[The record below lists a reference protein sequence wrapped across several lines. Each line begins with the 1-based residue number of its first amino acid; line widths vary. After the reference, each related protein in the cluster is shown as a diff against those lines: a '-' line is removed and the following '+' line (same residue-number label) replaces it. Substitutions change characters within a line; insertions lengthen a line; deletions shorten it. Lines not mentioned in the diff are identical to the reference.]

1 MNQREWKDA
10 VHRLQRLL
18 EPSCHSMGNASRG
31 HRDWDTYHEHSRYT
45 VPEPQRSDV
54 RWKELSPSS
63 HHVHSKVPEVEDPDG
78 EPLPY
83 SEEDVELARKQ
94 QLLREMEERIMHKKA
109 TLAMKTQFVE
119 TPPGVSGDKQPAMCV
134 GQTLRDR
141 VKEILMQRQYLS
153 YFSKVQLARERR
165 SSSCRSKGGVL
176 QEQHPLKLRVKALM
190 KKRHTVLPPYSEQGP
205 DVTWPPSS
213 RSVTSPPKRE
223 DVINKGFECF
233 LSVLNKGVDINLLKP
248 EDDCGEVPD
257 VSLPPLGRNISS
269 PAKDEN
275 NVNKGFERFL
285 NILNKGVDIEKFSR
299 IMRNDREDLPLGEEP
314 LNIQLPEVGSKSD
327 PPFRTEKQ
335 QLNSGASLLGLRQ
348 PSESLLSMDNDIE
361 ASLTQR
367 KESQR
372 LFSGASLEGLSPL
385 SENQCSNSQAIL
397 LLSQASESQRS
408 KTGASLKGFSQ
419 PSKSIGS
426 GASQPVLSK
435 ASDSEQ
441 AGSGAL
447 LTDLN
452 QASESQQLNTGA
464 SLPGFSLPSENQHSK
479 TRPILLS
486 HGRESESQRSKSGSS
501 LKDLSQK
508 NERLLST
515 VNEGEPGLNQA
526 KESQRLNT
534 GALLKGLSQPSEGT
548 GNSASQPGLNKAK
561 DSVRSDSGVQLMGFS
576 QASESQQLNTGATS
590 PSENQLSN
598 TKPIR
603 LSLNWASKSQ
613 SLKSGPLLKGLNQA
627 SKSQPLKSGTLIPG
641 LGDDSDSKS
650 NGGDLL
656 AGLNKTNSGEKKTD
670 SSTRERLFLPGD
682 EEKKKKGKRDHSL
695 GSSNR
700 SKSPVAVKKKKEE
713 EEEKEETSS
722 VSEQHEQLQSIL
734 KTLGW
739 NLDVD
744 ELSKLANRT
753 QERLCGRKNERANS
767 REEHES
773 RQKHSRDRDRR
784 KSSRSP
790 LRSSKTD
797 ESQERMHGRKSEG
810 RVRKSEGRR
819 RTDSRGED
827 ETQQT
832 RSLRDH
838 RNSSSSSSSSSR
850 SASRSSSPSPSRR
863 RRSRSRDLKRRR
875 KAERSRSRERSRER
889 LKHRDRRNSRET
901 LRDRE
906 REDSKHFSPYPYSQ
920 NPVFPHPAASP
931 FPDYTLS
938 QYSHFALTQSGHHS
952 GATNPYWSYNQY
964 NIPPSLSASGHPYPH
979 FPGSVVAPNMALP
992 DPSLLTNS
1000 ASFPNPDLSVSEGQ
1014 DGSASVSRCLRVIN
1028 TEQASSQSLTGRH
1041 NWRRGHKKLMGDFR
1055 NPKGI
1060 LEKHN
1065 NALKSPL
1072 APQDSKVCTKTVG
1085 NDPSTEEIK
1094 EEKPQLTEEEIK
1106 ANLRKKL
1113 EAFNQKAKNT
1123 SQLPHSKVM
1132 QPANSLISEID

>member
-1 MNQREWKDA
+1 MNMRM
-10 VHRLQRLL
+10 L
-18 EPSCHSMGNASRG
+18 
-31 HRDWDTYHEHSRYT
+31 YY
-45 VPEPQRSDV
+45 
-54 RWKELSPSS
+54 SS
-63 HHVHSKVPEVEDPDG
+63 
-78 EPLPY
+78 
-83 SEEDVELARKQ
+83 
-94 QLLREMEERIMHKKA
+94 
-109 TLAMKTQFVE
+109 
-119 TPPGVSGDKQPAMCV
+119 
-134 GQTLRDR
+134 
-141 VKEILMQRQYLS
+141 LS
-153 YFSKVQLARERR
+153 YN
-165 SSSCRSKGGVL
+165 
-176 QEQHPLKLRVKALM
+176 
-190 KKRHTVLPPYSEQGP
+190 TII
-205 DVTWPPSS
+205 
-213 RSVTSPPKRE
+213 SVS
-223 DVINKGFECF
+223 
-233 LSVLNKGVDINLLKP
+233 LSQ
-248 EDDCGEVPD
+248 VPG
-257 VSLPPLGRNISS
+257 VSLPPHGRSISS

-385 SENQCSNSQAIL
+385 SENQCSNSRAIL

-452 QASESQQLNTGA
+452 
-464 SLPGFSLPSENQHSK
+464 
-479 TRPILLS
+479 
-486 HGRESESQRSKSGSS
+486 
-501 LKDLSQK
+501 
-508 NERLLST
+508 
-515 VNEGEPGLNQA
+515 
-526 KESQRLNT
+526 
-534 GALLKGLSQPSEGT
+534 
-548 GNSASQPGLNKAK
+548 
-561 DSVRSDSGVQLMGFS
+561 

-670 SSTRERLFLPGD
+670 SSTRERLLLPGD

-700 SKSPVAVKKKKEE
+700 SKSPVAVKKKKKEE

-753 QERLCGRKNERANS
+753 QDRLCGRKNERANS

-850 SASRSSSPSPSRR
+850 SASRNSSPSPSRR

-906 REDSKHFSPYPYSQ
+906 RKDSKHFSPYPYSQ

-938 QYSHFALTQSGHHS
+938 QYSHFAVTQSGHYS

-1041 NWRRGHKKLMGDFR
+1041 NWRRGHKELMGNFR

-1106 ANLRKKL
+1106 ANLRKKVGGQSVWPAL
-1113 EAFNQKAKNT
+1113 KAT
-1123 SQLPHSKVM
+1123 SC
-1132 QPANSLISEID
+1132 

>member
-1 MNQREWKDA
+1 MKARCWFQNSLYVFVFTLCEEVMVPQYTYTSTFTHTCCIFLTYCFCFRHLDCRMNQREWKDA

-248 EDDCGEVPD
+248 EDDCGEVPG
-257 VSLPPLGRNISS
+257 VSLPPHGRSISS

-385 SENQCSNSQAIL
+385 SENQCSNSRAIL

-435 ASDSEQ
+435 ASEQ

-452 QASESQQLNTGA
+452 
-464 SLPGFSLPSENQHSK
+464 
-479 TRPILLS
+479 
-486 HGRESESQRSKSGSS
+486 
-501 LKDLSQK
+501 
-508 NERLLST
+508 
-515 VNEGEPGLNQA
+515 
-526 KESQRLNT
+526 
-534 GALLKGLSQPSEGT
+534 
-548 GNSASQPGLNKAK
+548 
-561 DSVRSDSGVQLMGFS
+561 

-670 SSTRERLFLPGD
+670 SSTRERLLLPGD

-700 SKSPVAVKKKKEE
+700 SKSPVAVKKKKKEE

-753 QERLCGRKNERANS
+753 QDRLCGRKNERANS

-850 SASRSSSPSPSRR
+850 SASRNSSPSPSRH

-906 REDSKHFSPYPYSQ
+906 RKDSKHFSPYPYSQ

-938 QYSHFALTQSGHHS
+938 QYSHFAVTQSGHYS

-1041 NWRRGHKKLMGDFR
+1041 NWRRGHKELMGNFR

>member
-248 EDDCGEVPD
+248 EDDCGEVPG
-257 VSLPPLGRNISS
+257 VSLPPHGRSISS

-385 SENQCSNSQAIL
+385 SENQCSNSRAIL

-435 ASDSEQ
+435 ASEQ

-452 QASESQQLNTGA
+452 
-464 SLPGFSLPSENQHSK
+464 
-479 TRPILLS
+479 
-486 HGRESESQRSKSGSS
+486 
-501 LKDLSQK
+501 
-508 NERLLST
+508 
-515 VNEGEPGLNQA
+515 
-526 KESQRLNT
+526 
-534 GALLKGLSQPSEGT
+534 
-548 GNSASQPGLNKAK
+548 
-561 DSVRSDSGVQLMGFS
+561 

-670 SSTRERLFLPGD
+670 SSTRERLLLPGD

-700 SKSPVAVKKKKEE
+700 SKSPVAVKKKKKEE

-753 QERLCGRKNERANS
+753 QDRLCGRKNERANS

-773 RQKHSRDRDRR
+773 HQKHSRDRDRR

-790 LRSSKTD
+790 LRGSKTD

-850 SASRSSSPSPSRR
+850 SASRNSSPSPSRR

-906 REDSKHFSPYPYSQ
+906 RKDSKHFSPYPYSQ

-938 QYSHFALTQSGHHS
+938 QYSHFAVTQSGHYS

-1041 NWRRGHKKLMGDFR
+1041 NWRRGHKELMGNFR

>member
-18 EPSCHSMGNASRG
+18 EPSRHSMGNASRG

-45 VPEPQRSDV
+45 VPEPHRSDV
-54 RWKELSPSS
+54 RWKELSSSS

-83 SEEDVELARKQ
+83 SEEDVELARNK

-109 TLAMKTQFVE
+109 TLAMKTRFVE
-119 TPPGVSGDKQPAMCV
+119 TPPGVSGDEQPAMCV
-134 GQTLRDR
+134 DQTLRDR

-153 YFSKVQLARERR
+153 YFSKVQSARERR
-165 SSSCRSKGGVL
+165 SSSCPSKGGVL
-176 QEQHPLKLRVKALM
+176 QEQHPLKLRVKVVM
-190 KKRHTVLPPYSEQGP
+190 KKRHTVLPPYSEQDP
-205 DVTWPPSS
+205 DVAWPPSS
-213 RSVTSPPKRE
+213 PSVTSPAKRE

-248 EDDCGEVPD
+248 EDDCGEVPG
-257 VSLPPLGRNISS
+257 VSLPPLGRSISS

-285 NILNKGVDIEKFSR
+285 SILNKGVDIEKFNK
-299 IMRNDREDLPLGEEP
+299 IMSNDREDLPLGEEP
-314 LNIQLPEVGSKSD
+314 LNIQLPDMESKSD

-348 PSESLLSMDNDIE
+348 PSESILSMDNDIE
-361 ASLTQR
+361 PSLTQR

-372 LFSGASLEGLSPL
+372 LFSGASLQGLSPP
-385 SENQCSNSQAIL
+385 SENQCSNSRAIL

-408 KTGASLKGFSQ
+408 KTEASLKGFSH

-435 ASDSEQ
+435 ASDSER

-447 LTDLN
+447 LTDFN
-452 QASESQQLNTGA
+452 HASESQQLNTGA
-464 SLPGFSLPSENQHSK
+464 SLSGFSLPSENQHSK

-486 HGRESESQRSKSGSS
+486 HGWESESHLSKSGSS

-508 NERLLST
+508 NESLLST
-515 VNEGEPGLNQA
+515 ANEGEPGLNQA

-534 GALLKGLSQPSEGT
+534 GASLKGLSQSSEGT
-548 GNSASQPGLNKAK
+548 GSGAPQPGLNKAK
-561 DSVRSDSGVQLMGFS
+561 DSVRSDSGVQLTGLS
-576 QASESQQLNTGATS
+576 QANESQQLNTGATS

-598 TKPIR
+598 TKPVR
-603 LSLNWASKSQ
+603 LNLNWASKSQ
-613 SLKSGPLLKGLNQA
+613 SLKSGPLLKGLNQD
-627 SKSQPLKSGTLIPG
+627 SKSQHLKSGTLIPG
-641 LGDDSDSKS
+641 LGDDSDSES
-650 NGGDLL
+650 NGRNLL
-656 AGLNKTNSGEKKTD
+656 AGLNKTNSREKETD

-682 EEKKKKGKRDHSL
+682 EEKKKKSKRDHSL

-700 SKSPVAVKKKKEE
+700 LKSPVALKKKKEE
-713 EEEKEETSS
+713 EEETSS
-722 VSEQHEQLQSIL
+722 VSEQREQLQSIL

-753 QERLCGRKNERANS
+753 QERLCGRKNERVNS
-767 REEHES
+767 KEEHER

-784 KSSRSP
+784 KSSSRSP

-797 ESQERMHGRKSEG
+797 QSQERMHGSKNEG

-827 ETQQT
+827 ETQQR

-838 RNSSSSSSSSSR
+838 RNSSSSSSSR
-850 SASRSSSPSPSRR
+850 SASRSSSPSPSCR
-863 RRSRSRDLKRRR
+863 RRSRSRDLKRRQ

-889 LKHRDRRNSRET
+889 LKHRDRWNSRET

-906 REDSKHFSPYPYSQ
+906 RKDSKHFSAHPYSQ

-931 FPDYTLS
+931 FPDYILS
-938 QYSHFALTQSGHHS
+938 QYSHFALTQSGHYS

-964 NIPPSLSASGHPYPH
+964 NTPPSLSGSSHPYPH
-979 FPGSVVAPNMALP
+979 FPGPVVAPNMALP

-1028 TEQASSQSLTGRH
+1028 TEQASSQSLTGGH
-1041 NWRRGHKKLMGDFR
+1041 NWRRGHKELRGDFR
-1055 NPKGI
+1055 NPKNI

-1065 NALKSPL
+1065 NALKTPL

-1085 NDPSTEEIK
+1085 NDPCTEELK

-1123 SQLPHSKVM
+1123 SQMPHSKVM

>member
-1 MNQREWKDA
+1 MSLCLHYVRRHLDCRMNQREWKDA

-248 EDDCGEVPD
+248 EDDCGEVPG
-257 VSLPPLGRNISS
+257 VSLPPHGRSISS

-385 SENQCSNSQAIL
+385 SENQCSNSRAIL

-452 QASESQQLNTGA
+452 
-464 SLPGFSLPSENQHSK
+464 
-479 TRPILLS
+479 
-486 HGRESESQRSKSGSS
+486 
-501 LKDLSQK
+501 
-508 NERLLST
+508 
-515 VNEGEPGLNQA
+515 
-526 KESQRLNT
+526 
-534 GALLKGLSQPSEGT
+534 
-548 GNSASQPGLNKAK
+548 
-561 DSVRSDSGVQLMGFS
+561 

-670 SSTRERLFLPGD
+670 SSTRERLLLPGD

-700 SKSPVAVKKKKEE
+700 SKSPVAVKKKKKEE

-753 QERLCGRKNERANS
+753 QDRLCGRKNERANS

-850 SASRSSSPSPSRR
+850 SASRNSSPSPSRR

-906 REDSKHFSPYPYSQ
+906 RKDSKHFSPYPYSQ

-938 QYSHFALTQSGHHS
+938 QYSHFAVTQSGHYS

-1041 NWRRGHKKLMGDFR
+1041 NWRRGHKELMGNFR

>member
-248 EDDCGEVPD
+248 EDDCGEVPG
-257 VSLPPLGRNISS
+257 VSLPPHGRSISS

-385 SENQCSNSQAIL
+385 SENQCSNSRAIL

-435 ASDSEQ
+435 ASEQ

-452 QASESQQLNTGA
+452 
-464 SLPGFSLPSENQHSK
+464 
-479 TRPILLS
+479 
-486 HGRESESQRSKSGSS
+486 
-501 LKDLSQK
+501 
-508 NERLLST
+508 
-515 VNEGEPGLNQA
+515 
-526 KESQRLNT
+526 
-534 GALLKGLSQPSEGT
+534 
-548 GNSASQPGLNKAK
+548 
-561 DSVRSDSGVQLMGFS
+561 

-670 SSTRERLFLPGD
+670 SSTRERLLLPGD

-700 SKSPVAVKKKKEE
+700 SKSPVAVKKKKKEE

-753 QERLCGRKNERANS
+753 QDRLCGRKNERANS

-850 SASRSSSPSPSRR
+850 SASRNSSPSPSRR

-906 REDSKHFSPYPYSQ
+906 RKDSKHFSPYPYSQ

-938 QYSHFALTQSGHHS
+938 QYSHFAVTQSGHYS

-1041 NWRRGHKKLMGDFR
+1041 NWRRGHKELMGNFR

>member
-190 KKRHTVLPPYSEQGP
+190 KKRHTVLPPYSKQGP

-248 EDDCGEVPD
+248 EDDCGEVPG
-257 VSLPPLGRNISS
+257 VSLPPHGRSISS

-385 SENQCSNSQAIL
+385 SENQCSNSRAIL

-435 ASDSEQ
+435 ASEQ

-452 QASESQQLNTGA
+452 
-464 SLPGFSLPSENQHSK
+464 
-479 TRPILLS
+479 
-486 HGRESESQRSKSGSS
+486 
-501 LKDLSQK
+501 
-508 NERLLST
+508 
-515 VNEGEPGLNQA
+515 
-526 KESQRLNT
+526 
-534 GALLKGLSQPSEGT
+534 
-548 GNSASQPGLNKAK
+548 
-561 DSVRSDSGVQLMGFS
+561 

-670 SSTRERLFLPGD
+670 SSTRERLLLHGD

-700 SKSPVAVKKKKEE
+700 SKSPVAVKKKKKEE

-753 QERLCGRKNERANS
+753 QDRLCGRKNERANS

-850 SASRSSSPSPSRR
+850 SASRNSSPSPSRR

-906 REDSKHFSPYPYSQ
+906 RKDSKHFSPYPYSQ

-938 QYSHFALTQSGHHS
+938 QYSHFAVTQSGHYS

-1041 NWRRGHKKLMGDFR
+1041 NWRRGHKELMGNFR

-1085 NDPSTEEIK
+1085 NDPSTEEIQ

>member
-248 EDDCGEVPD
+248 EDDCGEVPG
-257 VSLPPLGRNISS
+257 VSLPPHGRSISS

-385 SENQCSNSQAIL
+385 SENQCSNSRAIL

-452 QASESQQLNTGA
+452 
-464 SLPGFSLPSENQHSK
+464 
-479 TRPILLS
+479 
-486 HGRESESQRSKSGSS
+486 
-501 LKDLSQK
+501 
-508 NERLLST
+508 
-515 VNEGEPGLNQA
+515 
-526 KESQRLNT
+526 
-534 GALLKGLSQPSEGT
+534 
-548 GNSASQPGLNKAK
+548 
-561 DSVRSDSGVQLMGFS
+561 

-670 SSTRERLFLPGD
+670 SSTRERLLLPGD

-700 SKSPVAVKKKKEE
+700 SKSPVAVKKKKKEE

-753 QERLCGRKNERANS
+753 QDRLCGRKNERANS

-850 SASRSSSPSPSRR
+850 SASRNSSPSPSRR

-906 REDSKHFSPYPYSQ
+906 RKDSKHFSPYPYSQ

-938 QYSHFALTQSGHHS
+938 QYSHFAVTQSGHYS

-1041 NWRRGHKKLMGDFR
+1041 NWRRGHKELMGNFR

>member
-248 EDDCGEVPD
+248 EDDCGEVPG
-257 VSLPPLGRNISS
+257 VSLPPHGRSISS

-385 SENQCSNSQAIL
+385 SENQCSNSRAIL

-435 ASDSEQ
+435 ASEQ

-452 QASESQQLNTGA
+452 
-464 SLPGFSLPSENQHSK
+464 
-479 TRPILLS
+479 
-486 HGRESESQRSKSGSS
+486 
-501 LKDLSQK
+501 
-508 NERLLST
+508 
-515 VNEGEPGLNQA
+515 
-526 KESQRLNT
+526 
-534 GALLKGLSQPSEGT
+534 
-548 GNSASQPGLNKAK
+548 
-561 DSVRSDSGVQLMGFS
+561 

-670 SSTRERLFLPGD
+670 SSTRERLLLPGD

-700 SKSPVAVKKKKEE
+700 SKSPVAVKKKKKEE

-753 QERLCGRKNERANS
+753 QDRLCGRKNERANS

-850 SASRSSSPSPSRR
+850 SASRNSSPSPSRH

-906 REDSKHFSPYPYSQ
+906 RKDSKHFSPYPYSQ

-938 QYSHFALTQSGHHS
+938 QYSHFAVTQSGHYS

-1041 NWRRGHKKLMGDFR
+1041 NWRRGHKELMGNFR